1 MTAPEAVA
9 YSFLFGL
16 LHGVLPDEHTWPITF
31 SYAVGGASGKQG
43 MKAGLYFSSAFTV
56 QRMLLAE
63 LSRLALAPFLISER
77 INAIVYM
84 VVGALMS
91 LAGAIVLKRNR
102 YPHLHIAA
110 HIEKIPEV
118 SRLASISPERPTA
131 PPPLHWTLVHGFVA
145 GFGFGGFS
153 VFVNTVAAPSIA
165 NPWLGFLPGLC
176 FGIGT
181 MITIAAISSLFGASL
196 KWAKSFDQAEIT
208 QIGTQTGGRTLFFGG
223 ILFCAAGIVN
233 TFGVD
238 RFLPF
243 DTGYLLVTLFMLFIV
258 IPAFVFSIREARA
271 AARSGGRRQGN

>member
-1 MTAPEAVA
+1 MTTPEAAA

-16 LHGVLPDEHTWPITF
+16 LHGILPDEHTWPITF
-31 SYAVGGASGKQG
+31 SYAIGGASGKRG

-77 INAIVYM
+77 TNAIVYM

-91 LAGAIVLKRNR
+91 LAGAVVLKRNR
-102 YPHLHIAA
+102 YPHLHITA
-110 HIEKIPEV
+110 HIETIPETFP
-118 SRLASISPERPTA
+118 LARIPPQNSSA
-131 PPPLHWTLVHGFVA
+131 PSPLHWILVHGFVA

-176 FGIGT
+176 FGLGT
-181 MITIAAISSLFGASL
+181 MITIAAVSSVFGASL
-196 KWAKSFDQAEIT
+196 KWAKSFDQAEIR
-208 QIGTQTGGRTLFFGG
+208 QIGAQTGGRTLFFGG
-223 ILFCAAGIVN
+223 MLFCAVGVVSI
-233 TFGVD
+233 FGVD

-243 DTGYLLVTLFMLFIV
+243 DIGYALITLFMLMIV
-258 IPAFVFSIREARA
+258 IPAFVFSIKEVRGA
-271 AARSGGRRQGN
+271 AKSGGRR